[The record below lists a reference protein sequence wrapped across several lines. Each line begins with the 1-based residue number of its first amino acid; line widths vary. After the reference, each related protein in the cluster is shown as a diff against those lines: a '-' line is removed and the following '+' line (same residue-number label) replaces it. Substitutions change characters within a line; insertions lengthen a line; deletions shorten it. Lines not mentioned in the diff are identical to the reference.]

1 MNKKII
7 QRFKYNNQTG
17 QWEIIHSDDDFVEL
31 NPHSLAAIYAMDPE
45 FRKNVIKTAETLR
58 EALIE
63 EAVERSDLREAKQL
77 IEWVKNGRS
86 STGSN

>member
-1 MNKKII
+1 MKKVI
-7 QRFKYNNQTG
+7 QQFKYNNQTG
-17 QWEIIHSDDDFVEL
+17 QWEILYTDPDFVEL
-31 NPHSLAAIYAMDPE
+31 NPSSLAAIYAMDPN
-45 FRKNVIKTAETLR
+45 FRKQVIKTAETLR

-63 EAVERSDLREAKQL
+63 EAVERSDLREANEL